1 MWTRRGAYR
10 PQEKRGKKMIKP
22 YKNNLPQLAEQVYIA
37 ENASVIGNVTLGRRA
52 SVWFGT
58 VIRGDNVAITI
69 GEDTNIQ
76 DNSTLHCAP
85 GMPLQVGARVTVGH
99 NVVLHSCT
107 VEDDCLIGMG
117 AVIMNRAVI
126 GKNSIVGAGALVTE
140 GKVFPENSLIV
151 GSPAKVK
158 RKLTEADIAAIRESA
173 EEYLQLAKE
182 YQHEYQPMEE
192 SEKI

>member
-1 MWTRRGAYR
+1 
-10 PQEKRGKKMIKP
+10 MIKP

>member
-1 MWTRRGAYR
+1 
-10 PQEKRGKKMIKP
+10 MIKP
-22 YKNNLPQLAEQVYIA
+22 YKNNLPQVAEQVYIA
-37 ENASVIGNVTLGRRA
+37 ENASVIGNVILERRA

-58 VIRGDNVAITI
+58 VIRGDNAAITI

-85 GMPLQVGARVTVGH
+85 GTPLRVGDRVTVGH

-117 AVIMNRAVI
+117 AVIMNRAEI

-158 RKLTEADIAAIRESA
+158 RQLTEADIEAIRENA

-182 YQHEYQPMEE
+182 YQKEYQHTEE
-192 SEKI
+192 SNQR

>member
-1 MWTRRGAYR
+1 
-10 PQEKRGKKMIKP
+10 MIKP
-22 YKNNLPQLAEQVYIA
+22 YKNNLPQVAEQVYIA
-37 ENASVIGNVTLGRRA
+37 ENASVIGNVTLERRA

-58 VIRGDNVAITI
+58 VIRGDNAAITI

-85 GMPLQVGARVTVGH
+85 GMPLRVGDRVTVGH

-117 AVIMNRAVI
+117 AVIMNHAVI

-140 GKVFPENSLIV
+140 GKEFPENSLIV

-158 RKLTEADIAAIRESA
+158 RQLTEADLAAIRESA

-182 YQHEYQPMEE
+182 YQQEYQPMEE
-192 SEKI
+192 SEKK

>member
-1 MWTRRGAYR
+1 
-10 PQEKRGKKMIKP
+10 MIKP
-22 YKNNLPQLAEQVYIA
+22 YKNNLPQVAEQVYLA
-37 ENASVIGNVTLGRRA
+37 ENASVIGNVTLGMRA

-58 VIRGDNVAITI
+58 VIRGDNAAITI

-85 GMPLQVGARVTVGH
+85 DMPLRVGARVTVGH

-158 RKLTEADIAAIRESA
+158 RQLTEADLAAIRESA
-173 EEYLQLAKE
+173 AEYLQLAKE
-182 YQHEYQPMEE
+182 YEDAYA
-192 SEKI
+192 I

>member
-1 MWTRRGAYR
+1 
-10 PQEKRGKKMIKP
+10 MIKP

-37 ENASVIGNVTLGRRA
+37 KNASVIGNVTLGKRA

-58 VIRGDNVAITI
+58 VIRGDNAAITI

-85 GMPLQVGARVTVGH
+85 GMPLQIGSRVTVGH

-117 AVIMNRAVI
+117 AVIMNHAVI

-158 RKLTEADIAAIRESA
+158 RQLTEADLAAIRESA

-182 YQHEYQPMEE
+182 YEDAYA
-192 SEKI
+192 I